1 MSSINYNSHHIDAN
15 DIKSVVSTL
24 KGPRITQGLKIKE
37 FEKKLSK
44 KFKCK
49 YCSVVSSGTAALHLT
64 ALSLGFKK
72 KDVIISSPLTF
83 LAGANAVNYCGAK
96 PVFVDIETETQ
107 NLDPKKLEKKIK
119 SLRKKNEKVKAVIAT
134 DYAGHPCDWK
144 SLKKLSL
151 KYNFYLINDNCHAI
165 GAKYFK
171 DIGYAAK
178 YADVVIHSYHAVK
191 NITTGE
197 GGSVLTNSKKI
208 YNKIQILRNHG
219 LVNIRKKSFNKNWP
233 FEMKYLGYNY
243 RITDFQC
250 ALGISQLAKLEKFL
264 IKKKKIA
271 KIYFQRFRN
280 IKNLKVPTI
289 KENIDHS
296 FHLFP
301 IQINFKRQ
309 KFNKNKF
316 ISYFK
321 KKNINLQV
329 HYFPIHMQP
338 YYKKKFKFKKND
350 FPNSVKFY
358 ESAVSLPI
366 FYNLKKKDINKVV
379 HLIRKKVS

>member
-1 MSSINYNSHHIDAN
+1 MPLINYNSHHIDDN
-15 DIKSVVSTL
+15 DIKAVVSTL

-72 KDVIISSPLTF
+72 NDVIISSPLTF

-107 NLDPKKLEKKIK
+107 NLDPKKLEKKIQ
-119 SLRKKNEKVKAVIAT
+119 SLRKKNVKIKAVIAT

-171 DIGYAAK
+171 DIGYAGK

-197 GGSVLTNSKKI
+197 GGSVLTNNRKI
-208 YNKIQILRNHG
+208 YNKIEILRNHG

-233 FEMKYLGYNY
+233 FEMRYLGYNY

-250 ALGISQLAKLEKFL
+250 ALGVTQLAKLEKFL
-264 IKKKKIA
+264 IKRKEIA
-271 KIYFQRFRN
+271 KIYFQRLKN
-280 IKNLKVPTI
+280 IKNLKVPSI
-289 KENIDHS
+289 KKNIDHS

-301 IQINFKRQ
+301 IQINFKKQ
-309 KFNKNKF
+309 KFNKNQF

-321 KKNINLQV
+321 KNDINLQV
-329 HYFPIHMQP
+329 HYFPIHM
-338 YYKKKFKFKKND
+338 
-350 FPNSVKFY
+350 
-358 ESAVSLPI
+358 
-366 FYNLKKKDINKVV
+366 
-379 HLIRKKVS
+379 